1 MSSRWTITDE
11 FGNVR
16 LGDADLPGIF
26 TSLEISQDVEIDE
39 QEVKGRSGKSKQI
52 VGYGD
57 AKVSLTLTLTSD
69 DDTTCYEKLEK
80 IQAKFRATDSAARP
94 EVMNIYNVHVTARG
108 VEKVIFKSFNSSEA
122 LGDVITVSL
131 EFEEY
136 IPFVPVSKE
145 DRAETPT
152 TMRPNESPSE
162 PPKRTSW
169 DGGETKDSS
178 AQSVGGG
185 SRSSGSQASQ
195 SGASKRKGSRSFG
208 TSDKVQDKTSATPA
222 KDHPPRRGGPNGL
235 G

>member
-16 LGDADLPGIF
+16 LGDSDLPGIF
-26 TSLEISQDVEIDE
+26 TSLEISQDVELDE
-39 QEVKGRSGKSKQI
+39 QELKGRSGKSKQI

-57 AKVSLTLTLTSD
+57 ATVSLTLTLTSD

-145 DRAETPT
+145 KRAETPT
-152 TMRPNESPSE
+152 TMQPNESPAPAAGAPASTQAGAAQSAASSKTVASPAKSKA
-162 PPKRTSW
+162 PPRTAFKGTTQQFDFDTPT
-169 DGGETKDSS
+169 DGGDIM
-178 AQSVGGG
+178 
-185 SRSSGSQASQ
+185 
-195 SGASKRKGSRSFG
+195 
-208 TSDKVQDKTSATPA
+208 P
-222 KDHPPRRGGPNGL
+222 
-235 G
+235 

>member
-16 LGDADLPGIF
+16 LGDSDLPGIF
-26 TSLEISQDVEIDE
+26 TSLEISQDVELDE

-145 DRAETPT
+145 KRAETPT
-152 TMRPNESPSE
+152 TMKPNEPPSASSLAKYQSGQAEAAKRTDVTTQGSSKTVASPARSKE
-162 PPKRTSW
+162 PPKTAFRGTTSQFDFDTPT
-169 DGGETKDSS
+169 DGGN
-178 AQSVGGG
+178 VM
-185 SRSSGSQASQ
+185 
-195 SGASKRKGSRSFG
+195 
-208 TSDKVQDKTSATPA
+208 P
-222 KDHPPRRGGPNGL
+222 
-235 G
+235 